1 MKKIKTKTQNG
12 TGVVFSIQHEEIRC
26 EINHPKMGKMITYG
40 QKYGEKN
47 GISGLFTYSLSAG
60 NAFLTVLGKISGFKM
75 PDFSLDTK
83 TDDIDIASFY
93 EQYLQTE
100 KEKVTDEKK
109 EIQPLLNEL
118 KNNKDRK
125 DVK

>member
-60 NAFLTVLGKISGFKM
+60 NAFLTV
-75 PDFSLDTK
+75 
-83 TDDIDIASFY
+83 
-93 EQYLQTE
+93 
-100 KEKVTDEKK
+100 EKK